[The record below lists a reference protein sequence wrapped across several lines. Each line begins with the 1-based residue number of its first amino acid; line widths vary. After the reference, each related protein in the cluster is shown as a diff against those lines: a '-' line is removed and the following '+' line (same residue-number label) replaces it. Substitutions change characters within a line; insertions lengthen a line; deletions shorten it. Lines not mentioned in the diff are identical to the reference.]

1 MLAFDDESG
10 PATGYSELREAGGHC
25 VRCTHQSVA
34 AAAHVPPLVTSYNQ
48 SSRAAVKGRMR
59 DVRYAFRLIRRQPM
73 FAALVIATLTLGIGA
88 STSMFSVVN
97 GVLLKPLPYRDPD
110 RLVWMYGS
118 FRGSD
123 SAAVSPADFVD
134 YRNRNEVFERLAAM
148 AISPG
153 SVTVSGS
160 GAPVRMRASRVSAE
174 LISLL
179 GTVPALGRDFSRADE
194 TAGSDAIIVS
204 HRFWQERFEGAAD
217 VVGRSIVV
225 EGRPYTVAGVMPAG
239 FTLPYDNFI
248 RLTEPVD
255 LFLPLALDDAEAQI
269 RRFHSLRL
277 IGRLKAGGGL
287 PQAQSQMDVV
297 ARQLEATYPENE
309 TWRLR
314 LVPLGERIVGG
325 VRPVLQIL
333 MAAVTLLLL
342 VSCANVASLLLA
354 RASARESELALRG
367 ALGATRGSIVRQLLI
382 EGLSLSI
389 MGAAG
394 GLILTR
400 WTVEAL
406 RQIGP
411 AQFPRL
417 EGISLDPAVVL
428 FALASAGVTTVIF
441 ALAPAVHAARG
452 DVAAAIRPSRAV
464 TQDRQRR
471 LGQRALVIAQLSVS
485 VALLSGA
492 ALLVRGFL
500 RLVAIDP
507 GFTASDVTL
516 TPLPLP
522 DDRYDAD
529 ASIDGFYGALLERLT
544 ASPGIEAVSLATA
557 PPLAGA
563 NDTVVY
569 REGRPPATA
578 SDRRFAQI
586 RRIQG
591 QYFGALRIPIV
602 AGRTFD
608 DRADRAGARDVAIV
622 SRRMAREHL
631 GSDDAVGQRVV
642 VDLGEPIIA
651 EVIGVAGDVRIFGRA
666 NDAPPMVYLHARQHP
681 ATFMQ
686 AIVKAAMPPGEVAS
700 TIRRHLQTLD
710 PVLAPGRTE
719 RMEAL
724 LADSVAQPRF
734 AMLLIGSFAGLALTL
749 TLVGLYGT
757 LAYLVSQRQ
766 REFGIRLAMGAT
778 RGCIRRMVFRQGLA
792 LIACGVPAG
801 IVLSLFTSRFAAAF
815 LLNVQ
820 GSDPMV
826 LAGVAALLTVTSLA
840 AMLGPA
846 QRAAGVEPLA
856 ALRAD

>member
-1 MLAFDDESG
+1 M
-10 PATGYSELREAGGHC
+10 
-25 VRCTHQSVA
+25 
-34 AAAHVPPLVTSYNQ
+34 
-48 SSRAAVKGRMR
+48 
-59 DVRYAFRLIRRQPM
+59 
-73 FAALVIATLTLGIGA
+73 
-88 STSMFSVVN
+88 
-97 GVLLKPLPYRDPD
+97 
-110 RLVWMYGS
+110 
-118 FRGSD
+118 
-123 SAAVSPADFVD
+123 
-134 YRNRNEVFERLAAM
+134 
-148 AISPG
+148 
-153 SVTVSGS
+153 
-160 GAPVRMRASRVSAE
+160 
-174 LISLL
+174 
-179 GTVPALGRDFSRADE
+179 
-194 TAGSDAIIVS
+194 
-204 HRFWQERFEGAAD
+204 
-217 VVGRSIVV
+217 
-225 EGRPYTVAGVMPAG
+225 
-239 FTLPYDNFI
+239 
-248 RLTEPVD
+248 
-255 LFLPLALDDAEAQI
+255 
-269 RRFHSLRL
+269 
-277 IGRLKAGGGL
+277 
-287 PQAQSQMDVV
+287 
-297 ARQLEATYPENE
+297 
-309 TWRLR
+309 
-314 LVPLGERIVGG
+314 
-325 VRPVLQIL
+325 RPVLQIL

-382 EGLSLSI
+382 EGLTLSLA
-389 MGAAG
+389 GAAG
-394 GLILTR
+394 GLMLTR
-400 WTVEAL
+400 WTIQAL
-406 RQIGP
+406 KQIGP

-428 FALASAGVTTVIF
+428 FALASAGATTVMF
-441 ALAPAVHAARG
+441 ALAPAFHAARG
-452 DVAAAIRPSRAV
+452 DVAAALRPTRAA

-471 LGQRALVIAQLSVS
+471 LGQRALVIVQLSVS

-529 ASIDGFYGALLERLT
+529 ARIDGFYGALLERLT
-544 ASPGIEAVSLATA
+544 ASPGVEAVSLATA

-563 NDTVVY
+563 NDTAVY

-578 SDRRFAQI
+578 SERRFAQI

-591 QYFGALRIPIV
+591 PYFGTLGIPIV
-602 AGRTFD
+602 AGRAFD
-608 DRADRAGARDVAIV
+608 DRADRAGTRDVAIV
-622 SRRMAREHL
+622 SRRMAREHF
-631 GSDDAVGQRVV
+631 GTDDAVGQRVV
-642 VDLGEPIIA
+642 VDLGEPLTA
-651 EVIGVAGDVRIFGRA
+651 EVIGIAGDVRIFGQA
-666 NDAPPMVYLHARQHP
+666 DDAPPMVYLHARQHP
-681 ATFMQ
+681 VAFMQ
-686 AIVKAAMPPGEVAS
+686 AIVKAAVPTGEVAS
-700 TIRRHLQTLD
+700 TIRRQLQTLD

-724 LADSVAQPRF
+724 LADSVAHPRF

-801 IVLSLFTSRFAAAF
+801 IVLSLFTSRFASAF
-815 LLNVQ
+815 LLNVH

>member
-1 MLAFDDESG
+1 VFE
-10 PATGYSELREAGGHC
+10 
-25 VRCTHQSVA
+25 
-34 AAAHVPPLVTSYNQ
+34 
-48 SSRAAVKGRMR
+48 
-59 DVRYAFRLIRRQPM
+59 RL
-73 FAALVIATLTLGIGA
+73 GA
-88 STSMFSVVN
+88 M
-97 GVLLKPLPYRDPD
+97 
-110 RLVWMYGS
+110 
-118 FRGSD
+118 
-123 SAAVSPADFVD
+123 AVSPA
-134 YRNRNEVFERLAAM
+134 
-148 AISPG
+148 

-174 LISLL
+174 LISAL
-179 GTVPALGRDFSRADE
+179 GTFPALGRDFSRADE
-194 TAGSDAIIVS
+194 TSASNAILVS
-204 HRFWQERFEGAAD
+204 HRVWQERFEGATD
-217 VVGRSIVV
+217 VVGRSLVV

-239 FTLPYDNFI
+239 FTLPYDSFI

-255 LFLPLALDDAEAQI
+255 LYLPLALDDADAQI

-277 IGRLKAGGGL
+277 IGRLKPGAAL
-287 PQAQSQMDVV
+287 AQAQSQMDVV

-314 LVPLGERIVGG
+314 LVPLGERVVGG

-354 RASARESELALRG
+354 RASAREPELALRG
-367 ALGATRGSIVRQLLI
+367 ALGATRGHIVRQLLI
-382 EGLSLSI
+382 EGLALSLA
-389 MGAAG
+389 GTAG
-394 GLILTR
+394 GLIVTK
-400 WTVEAL
+400 WTIHAL
-406 RQIGP
+406 KQIGP

-417 EGISLDPAVVL
+417 EGVSLDPAVVL
-428 FALASAGVTTVIF
+428 FALATAGVTTVMF

-452 DVAAAIRPSRAV
+452 DVAAAIRPARAV
-464 TQDRQRR
+464 TQSRQRR
-471 LGQRALVIAQLSVS
+471 LGQRALVVAQLSVS
-485 VALLSGA
+485 VVLLSGA

-507 GFTASDVTL
+507 GFTASAVTL

-529 ASIDGFYGALLERLT
+529 ARIDAFHGALLERLT
-544 ASPGIEAVSLATA
+544 ASPGIEAAALATA

-569 REGRPPATA
+569 REGRPPAAA
-578 SDRRFAQI
+578 SDRRFAQV

-591 QYFGALRIPIV
+591 PYFGTLGIPIV
-602 AGRTFD
+602 AGRAFD
-608 DRADRAGARDVAIV
+608 DRADRAGVRDVAIV
-622 SRRMAREHL
+622 SRRMAREHF
-631 GSDDAVGQRVV
+631 GSDNAVGQRVV
-642 VDLGEPIIA
+642 VDLGEPITA
-651 EVIGVAGDVRIFGRA
+651 EVIGVAGDVRIFGQA
-666 NDAPPMVYLHARQHP
+666 SDAPPIVYLHARQRP
-681 ATFMQ
+681 AAFMH
-686 AIVKAAMPPGEVAS
+686 AIVKAMVPPGEVAS
-700 TIRRHLQTLD
+700 TIRRQLQALD
-710 PVLAPGRTE
+710 PVLAPARTE

-792 LIACGVPAG
+792 LIAYGVPAG
-801 IVLSLFTSRFAAAF
+801 IVLSLFTSRFASAF

-820 GSDPMV
+820 GSDPLV
-826 LAGVAALLTVTSLA
+826 LAGVASLVTVTSLA
-840 AMLGPA
+840 AMLDPA

>member
-1 MLAFDDESG
+1 
-10 PATGYSELREAGGHC
+10 
-25 VRCTHQSVA
+25 
-34 AAAHVPPLVTSYNQ
+34 
-48 SSRAAVKGRMR
+48 MR

-97 GVLLKPLPYRDPD
+97 GVLLKPLPYSDPD
-110 RLVWMYGS
+110 RLVWMYGA

-123 SAAVSPADFVD
+123 SAAVSPPDFVD
-134 YRNRNEVFERLAAM
+134 YRNRNEVFERLGAM
-148 AISPG
+148 AISPA

-160 GAPVRMRASRVSAE
+160 GAPIRLRASQVSAE
-174 LISLL
+174 LFSTL
-179 GTVPALGRDFSRADE
+179 GAVPALGRDFSRSDE
-194 TAGSDAIIVS
+194 TKGPVAIIVS
-204 HRFWQERFEGAAD
+204 HRLWQERFDGATD

-225 EGRPYTVAGVMPAG
+225 DGRPFTVAGVMPAG
-239 FTLPYDNFI
+239 FTLPYDSFI

-255 LFLPLALDDAEAQI
+255 LYLPLALDDADAQI

-277 IGRLKAGGGL
+277 IGRLKAGTAL
-287 PQAQSQMDVV
+287 PHAQSQMDVV
-297 ARQLEATYPENE
+297 ARQLEAAYPENE

-325 VRPVLQIL
+325 VRPVLEIL

-342 VSCANVASLLLA
+342 VSCVNVASLLLA
-354 RASARESELALRG
+354 RASAREPELALRG
-367 ALGATRGSIVRQLLI
+367 ALGATPGSIVRQLLI
-382 EGLSLSI
+382 EGLTLSLA
-389 MGAAG
+389 GAAG
-394 GLILTR
+394 GLILTG
-400 WTVEAL
+400 WTIQAL
-406 RQIGP
+406 KRIGP

-417 EGISLDPAVVL
+417 EGVSLDPAVVL
-428 FALASAGVTTVIF
+428 FALAAAGVTTVMF

-452 DVAAAIRPSRAV
+452 DVAAAIRPVRAV

-471 LGQRALVIAQLSVS
+471 LGQRALVIAQLAVS
-485 VALLSGA
+485 VVLLSGA
-492 ALLVRGFL
+492 TLLVRGFL

-522 DDRYDAD
+522 ADRYDAA
-529 ASIDGFYGALLERLT
+529 ASIDAFYSALLERLT
-544 ASPGIEAVSLATA
+544 ASPGIEAVSLATT

-569 REGRPPATA
+569 REGKPPATA

-591 QYFGALRIPIV
+591 PYFGTLGIPIV
-602 AGRTFD
+602 AGRAFD

-622 SRRMAREHL
+622 SRRMAREHF
-631 GSDDAVGQRVV
+631 GSEDSVGQRLV
-642 VDLGEPIIA
+642 VDLGEPITA
-651 EVIGVAGDVRIFGRA
+651 EVIGIAEDVRIFGQA

-681 ATFMQ
+681 AAFMQ
-686 AIVKAAMPPGEVAS
+686 AIVKAAVPPGDVAS
-700 TIRRHLQTLD
+700 TIRRQLQTLD

-734 AMLLIGSFAGLALTL
+734 ATLLIGSFAGLALTL

-778 RGCIRRMVFRQGLA
+778 RGGIRRMVFRQGLA
-792 LIACGVPAG
+792 LIACGLPAG
-801 IVLSLFTSRFAAAF
+801 IVLSLFTSRFASAF
-815 LLNVQ
+815 LVNVQ
-820 GSDPMV
+820 GADPLL

-846 QRAAGVEPLA
+846 QRAANVEPLA

>member
-1 MLAFDDESG
+1 
-10 PATGYSELREAGGHC
+10 
-25 VRCTHQSVA
+25 
-34 AAAHVPPLVTSYNQ
+34 
-48 SSRAAVKGRMR
+48 MR
-59 DVRYAFRLIRRQPM
+59 DLRYAFRLIRRQPM

-88 STSMFSVVN
+88 STSMFSVVH
-97 GVLLKPLPYRDPD
+97 GVLLKPLPYGDPD

-123 SAAVSPADFVD
+123 SAAVSPPDFVD
-134 YRNRNEVFERLAAM
+134 YRNRNEVFERLGAM
-148 AISPG
+148 AISPE

-174 LISLL
+174 LLSAL
-179 GTVPALGRDFSRADE
+179 GTVPALGRDFSRAEE

-204 HRFWQERFEGAAD
+204 HRLWQERFDGRAD
-217 VVGRSIVV
+217 VVGQSIVV
-225 EGRPYTVAGVMPAG
+225 EGRAYAIAGVLPPG
-239 FTLPYDNFI
+239 FTLPYDSFI

-255 LFLPLALDDAEAQI
+255 LYLPLALDDAEAQI

-277 IGRLKAGGGL
+277 IGRLKAGVAL
-287 PQAQSQMDVV
+287 LQAQSQMDVV
-297 ARQLEATYPENE
+297 ARQLEAMYPENE

-314 LVPLGERIVGG
+314 LVPLRERIVGG

-354 RASARESELALRG
+354 RASAREPELALRR

-382 EGLSLSI
+382 EGLSLSLA
-389 MGAAG
+389 GALC

-400 WTVEAL
+400 WTIEAL
-406 RQIGP
+406 KQIGP

-417 EGISLDPAVVL
+417 EGISVDTVVVV
-428 FALASAGVTTVIF
+428 FALAASVVTTLMF
-441 ALAPAVHAARG
+441 ALAPAIPAARG
-452 DVAAAIRPSRAV
+452 TVAGSLRPARAI

-485 VALLSGA
+485 VVLLSGA

-529 ASIDGFYGALLERLT
+529 ASIDGFYVALLERLI
-544 ASPGIEAVSLATA
+544 ASPGIETVSLATA

-563 NDTVVY
+563 NDTAVY

-591 QYFGALRIPIV
+591 EYFRTLGIPIV
-602 AGRTFD
+602 AGRVFD
-608 DRADRAGARDVAIV
+608 DRVDRAGARDVAIV
-622 SRRMAREHL
+622 SRRMAREHF
-631 GSDDAVGQRVV
+631 GSEDAVGGRVV
-642 VDLGEPIIA
+642 VDLGEPVTA

-666 NDAPPMVYLHARQHP
+666 DEAPPMVYLHARQHP
-681 ATFMQ
+681 AAFMQ
-686 AIVKAAMPPGEVAS
+686 VIVKAAVPPREVAS
-700 TIRRHLQTLD
+700 TIRRQLQTLD
-710 PVLAPGRTE
+710 PALAPGRTE

-724 LADSVAQPRF
+724 LADSIAQPRF

-778 RGCIRRMVFRQGLA
+778 RGCIRRMVFRQGFA

-801 IVLSLFTSRFAAAF
+801 IVLSLFTSRFASTL

-826 LAGVAALLTVTSLA
+826 LAGVAAILTVTSLA

>member
-1 MLAFDDESG
+1 
-10 PATGYSELREAGGHC
+10 
-25 VRCTHQSVA
+25 
-34 AAAHVPPLVTSYNQ
+34 
-48 SSRAAVKGRMR
+48 MR
-59 DVRYAFRLIRRQPM
+59 DLRYAFRLIRRQPM

-88 STSMFSVVN
+88 ATAMFSVVD
-97 GVLLKPLPYRDPD
+97 GVLLKPLPYRDPAS
-110 RLVWMYGS
+110 LVWIYGS

-123 SAAVSPADFVD
+123 SAAVSPPDFAD
-134 YRNRNEVFERLAAM
+134 YRNRNEVFERLGAM
-148 AISPG
+148 AISPTN
-153 SVTVSGS
+153 VTVSGS
-160 GAPVRMRASRVSAE
+160 RAPVRLRASQVSAE
-174 LISLL
+174 LFSAL
-179 GTVPALGRDFSRADE
+179 GAVPALGRDFARADE
-194 TAGSDAIIVS
+194 TTGSGAIIVS
-204 HRFWQERFEGAAD
+204 HRLWQQRFDGAAD

-239 FTLPYDNFI
+239 FTLPYDSFI

-255 LFLPLALDDAEAQI
+255 LYLPLALDDAEAQI

-277 IGRLKAGGGL
+277 IGRLKAGTAL

-297 ARQLEATYPENE
+297 ARQLEATYLENE

-314 LVPLGERIVGG
+314 LVPLSERIVGG

-333 MAAVTLLLL
+333 MAAVLLLLL
-342 VSCANVASLLLA
+342 VSCANVASLMLA
-354 RASARESELALRG
+354 RASAREPELALRG
-367 ALGATRGSIVRQLLI
+367 ALGATRGSLVQQLLT
-382 EGLSLSI
+382 EGLTLSLA
-389 MGAAG
+389 GAAG

-400 WTVEAL
+400 WTIQVL
-406 RQIGP
+406 KQIGP

-428 FALASAGVTTVIF
+428 FAIAAAVVTTVTF
-441 ALAPAVHAARG
+441 ALVPAVHAARG
-452 DVAAAIRPSRAV
+452 DIGAAIRPTRAV

-471 LGQRALVIAQLSVS
+471 VGQHALVIAQLSLS
-485 VALLSGA
+485 VVLLSGA

-500 RLVAIDP
+500 RLVAVDP

-522 DDRYDAD
+522 DDRYEA
-529 ASIDGFYGALLERLT
+529 AARIDGFYGALLERLT
-544 ASPGIEAVSLATA
+544 ASPGVEAVSLATA
-557 PPLAGA
+557 PPLSGA

-569 REGRPPATA
+569 REGRPPTAA

-591 QYFGALRIPIV
+591 PYFGTLGIPIV
-602 AGRTFD
+602 AGRAFD

-622 SRRMAREHL
+622 SRQMAREHFD
-631 GSDDAVGQRVV
+631 SEDAVGQRVV
-642 VDLGEPIIA
+642 VDLGEPITV
-651 EVIGVAGDVRIFGRA
+651 EVIGVAGDVRIFGKA

-681 ATFMQ
+681 AGFMQ
-686 AIVKAAMPPGEVAS
+686 AIVKAAVPPGDIAS
-700 TIRRHLQTLD
+700 TIRRHLQALD
-710 PVLAPGRTE
+710 PMLAPGRTE

-749 TLVGLYGT
+749 TLIGLYGT
-757 LAYLVSQRQ
+757 LAYLVSKRQ

-778 RGCIRRMVFRQGLA
+778 RGDIRRMILRQGLA
-792 LIACGVPAG
+792 LIACGVSAG

-820 GSDPMV
+820 GSDPLV
-826 LAGVAALLTVTSLA
+826 LAGVVALLTVMSLA

>member
-1 MLAFDDESG
+1 
-10 PATGYSELREAGGHC
+10 
-25 VRCTHQSVA
+25 
-34 AAAHVPPLVTSYNQ
+34 
-48 SSRAAVKGRMR
+48 MR
-59 DVRYAFRLIRRQPM
+59 DLRYAFRLIRRQPT

-88 STSMFSVVN
+88 STGMFSVVN
-97 GVLLKPLPYRDPD
+97 GVLLKPLPYSDPA

-123 SAAVSPADFVD
+123 SAAVSPPDFVD
-134 YRNRNEVFERLAAM
+134 YRHRNEVFETLGAM
-148 AISPG
+148 AISPEN
-153 SVTVSGS
+153 VTVSGS
-160 GAPVRMRASRVSAE
+160 DAPVRLRASRVSAE
-174 LISLL
+174 LISTL
-179 GTVPALGRDFSRADE
+179 GGIPALGRDFSRADE
-194 TAGSDAIIVS
+194 TTGSGAVIVS
-204 HRFWQERFEGAAD
+204 HRVWQERFHGAAD
-217 VVGRSIVV
+217 VVGRSVVV

-239 FTLPYDNFI
+239 FTLPYDSFI

-255 LFLPLALDDAEAQI
+255 LYLPLALDDADAQI

-277 IGRLKAGGGL
+277 IGRLKAGTAL

-314 LVPLGERIVGG
+314 LVPLSERIVGG

-333 MAAVTLLLL
+333 MAAVMLLLV

-354 RASARESELALRG
+354 RASAREPELALRT
-367 ALGATRGSIVRQLLI
+367 ALGATRGSIVRQLLV
-382 EGLSLSI
+382 EGLTLSLA
-389 MGAAG
+389 GAAG
-394 GLILTR
+394 GLILTS
-400 WTVEAL
+400 WTIQAL
-406 RQIGP
+406 KQIGP
-411 AQFPRL
+411 AEFPRL

-428 FALASAGVTTVIF
+428 FALGAAGVTTLMF

-452 DVAAAIRPSRAV
+452 DVAAAIRPARAV

-471 LGQRALVIAQLSVS
+471 LGQRALVVAQLAVS
-485 VALLSGA
+485 VVLLAEA
-492 ALLVRGFL
+492 ALLMRGFL

-522 DDRYDAD
+522 DGRYATD
-529 ASIDGFYGALLERLT
+529 ASIDGFYDALLERLA
-544 ASPGIEAVSLATA
+544 ASPGIEAVALATA

-591 QYFGALRIPIV
+591 QYFGTLGIPIV
-602 AGRTFD
+602 AGRAFD
-608 DRADRAGARDVAIV
+608 DRADRAGVRDVAIV
-622 SRRMAREHL
+622 SRRMAREHF
-631 GSDDAVGQRVV
+631 GGEDAVGQRVV

-651 EVIGVAGDVRIFGRA
+651 EVVGVAGDVRIFGQA
-666 NDAPPMVYLHARQHP
+666 NDAPAMVYLHARQHP
-681 ATFMQ
+681 AAFMQ
-686 AIVKAAMPPGEVAS
+686 AIVKAAAPPGDVAS
-700 TIRRHLQTLD
+700 AIRRHLQTLD
-710 PVLAPGRTE
+710 PVLAPGLTE

-724 LADSVAQPRF
+724 VADSVAEPRF

-778 RGCIRRMVFRQGLA
+778 RGGIRRMVFRQGLV

-801 IVLSLFTSRFAAAF
+801 IILSLFTSRVASAF
-815 LLNVQ
+815 LLNVP
-820 GSDPMV
+820 GSDPLL
-826 LAGVAALLTVTSLA
+826 LAGVAALLTAASLA

>member
-1 MLAFDDESG
+1 
-10 PATGYSELREAGGHC
+10 
-25 VRCTHQSVA
+25 
-34 AAAHVPPLVTSYNQ
+34 
-48 SSRAAVKGRMR
+48 MR
-59 DVRYAFRLIRRQPM
+59 DFRYAVRLIRRQPM

-97 GVLLKPLPYRDPD
+97 GVLLKPLPYSDPD

-123 SAAVSPADFVD
+123 SAAVSPPDFVD
-134 YRNRNEVFERLAAM
+134 YRNRNEVFERLGAM
-148 AISPG
+148 AISPE

-160 GAPVRMRASRVSAE
+160 GAPVRMRASQVSAE
-174 LISLL
+174 LITTL
-179 GTVPALGRDFSRADE
+179 GTVLVLGRDFSKAEE
-194 TAGSDAIIVS
+194 TTGSDAIIVS
-204 HRFWQERFEGAAD
+204 YRLWQERFDGAAD
-217 VVGRSIVV
+217 AVGRSVVV
-225 EGRPYTVAGVMPAG
+225 EGRPYTVAGVTPAG
-239 FTLPYDNFI
+239 FALPYDSFI

-255 LFLPLALDDAEAQI
+255 LYLPLALDHADAQI

-277 IGRLKAGGGL
+277 IGRLRPGAAL
-287 PQAQSQMDVV
+287 SQAQSQMDVV

-333 MAAVTLLLL
+333 MAAVTLLLV
-342 VSCANVASLLLA
+342 VSCANAASLLLA

-382 EGLSLSI
+382 EGLTLSLV
-389 MGAAG
+389 GAAG

-400 WTVEAL
+400 WTIQL
-406 RQIGP
+406 LKRIGP

-417 EGISLDPAVVL
+417 EGISLEPAVVL
-428 FALASAGVTTVIF
+428 FSLAAAGVTTVMF

-452 DVAAAIRPSRAV
+452 DVAAAIRPARAV

-485 VALLSGA
+485 VVLLSGA

-507 GFTASDVTL
+507 GFIASDVTL
-516 TPLPLP
+516 TPIPLP
-522 DDRYDAD
+522 DDRYDTD
-529 ASIDGFYGALLERLT
+529 ASVDGFHAALLERLT

-569 REGRPPATA
+569 REGRPPAAA

-586 RRIQG
+586 RRIRG
-591 QYFGALRIPIV
+591 QYFGTLGIPIV
-602 AGRTFD
+602 AGRAFD
-608 DRADRAGARDVAIV
+608 DRTDRTGARDVAIV
-622 SRRMAREHL
+622 SRRMAREHF
-631 GSDDAVGQRVV
+631 GTDDAVGQRVV
-642 VDLGEPIIA
+642 VDLGEPIAA
-651 EVIGVAGDVRIFGRA
+651 EVIGVAADVRIFGQA

-686 AIVKAAMPPGEVAS
+686 AIVKAAVPPGEVAS
-700 TIRRHLQTLD
+700 TIRRQLHALD
-710 PVLAPGRTE
+710 PMVAPGRSE

-778 RGCIRRMVFRQGLA
+778 RRSIRRMVFRQGLA

-801 IVLSLFTSRFAAAF
+801 ILLSLFTSRVASAF
-815 LLNVQ
+815 LLNGE
-820 GSDPMV
+820 GSDAML
-826 LAGVAALLTVTSLA
+826 LAGVAAVLTVTSLA
-840 AMLGPA
+840 ATLGPA

-856 ALRAD
+856 ALRAE

>member
-1 MLAFDDESG
+1 
-10 PATGYSELREAGGHC
+10 
-25 VRCTHQSVA
+25 
-34 AAAHVPPLVTSYNQ
+34 
-48 SSRAAVKGRMR
+48 MR
-59 DVRYAFRLIRRQPM
+59 DLRYAFRLIRRQPM
-73 FAALVIATLTLGIGA
+73 FALLVIATLTLGIGA

-97 GVLLKPLPYRDPD
+97 GVLLKPLPYGDPA

-118 FRGSD
+118 FRGSA
-123 SAAVSPADFVD
+123 SAAVSPPDFVD
-134 YRNRNEVFERLAAM
+134 YRNRNEVFERLGAM
-148 AISPG
+148 AISPE

-174 LISLL
+174 LISTL

-194 TAGSDAIIVS
+194 TTGSDAIIVS
-204 HRFWQERFEGAAD
+204 HRLWQERFDGAAD

-239 FTLPYDNFI
+239 FTLPYDSFI

-255 LFLPLALDDAEAQI
+255 LYLPLALDAAEAQI

-277 IGRLKAGGGL
+277 IGRLKPAATL
-287 PQAQSQMDVV
+287 SQAQSQMDVV

-382 EGLSLSI
+382 EGLTLSLV
-389 MGAAG
+389 GAAG

-400 WTVEAL
+400 WTIQVL
-406 RQIGP
+406 KQIGP

-428 FALASAGVTTVIF
+428 FAIASAGVTTVMF
-441 ALAPAVHAARG
+441 ALAPAVHAGRG
-452 DVAAAIRPSRAV
+452 DVAAAIRPARAV

-471 LGQRALVIAQLSVS
+471 LGQRVLVIARLSVS
-485 VALLSGA
+485 VVLLSGA

-522 DDRYDAD
+522 DDHYGAD
-529 ASIDGFYGALLERLT
+529 ASIDGFYGLLLERLT

-557 PPLAGA
+557 PPLSGA

-569 REGRPPATA
+569 RENRPPATA

-586 RRIQG
+586 RRIRG
-591 QYFGALRIPIV
+591 QYFGTLGIPIL
-602 AGRTFD
+602 AGRPFD
-608 DRADRAGARDVAIV
+608 DRADRAGAHDVAIV
-622 SRRMAREHL
+622 SQQMAREHF
-631 GSDDAVGQRVV
+631 GSEDAVGQRVV
-642 VDLGEPIIA
+642 VDLGEPITA
-651 EVIGVAGDVRIFGRA
+651 DVIGVAGDVRIFGQA

-681 ATFMQ
+681 APFMQ
-686 AIVKAAMPPGEVAS
+686 AIVKAAVPPGEVAS
-700 TIRRHLQTLD
+700 TIRRQLQTLD
-710 PVLAPGRTE
+710 PVLAAGRTE

-734 AMLLIGSFAGLALTL
+734 AMLLIGSFAGVALTL

-757 LAYLVSQRQ
+757 LAYLVSPRQ

-778 RGCIRRMVFRQGLA
+778 RGGIRRMVFRQGLA

-815 LLNVQ
+815 LLNVE

-840 AMLGPA
+840 AMLGPP

>member
-1 MLAFDDESG
+1 
-10 PATGYSELREAGGHC
+10 
-25 VRCTHQSVA
+25 
-34 AAAHVPPLVTSYNQ
+34 
-48 SSRAAVKGRMR
+48 MR
-59 DVRYAFRLIRRQPM
+59 DLRYAFRLIRRQPM
-73 FAALVIATLTLGIGA
+73 FAALVIATLILGIGA
-88 STSMFSVVN
+88 STSMFSVVF
-97 GVLLKPLPYRDPD
+97 GVMLKPLPYRDPA

-123 SAAVSPADFVD
+123 SAAVSPPDFVD
-134 YRNRNEVFERLAAM
+134 YRNRNGVFERLGAM
-148 AISPG
+148 AISPE

-160 GAPVRMRASRVSAE
+160 GAPVRTRAARVSAE
-174 LISLL
+174 LISTL

-194 TAGSDAIIVS
+194 TTGSDAIIVS
-204 HRFWQERFEGAAD
+204 HRLWQERFDGAAD

-239 FTLPYDNFI
+239 FTLPYDSFI

-255 LFLPLALDDAEAQI
+255 LYLPLALDDAEAQI

-277 IGRLKAGGGL
+277 IGRLKTGAGL

-314 LVPLGERIVGG
+314 LMPLGERIVGG

-382 EGLSLSI
+382 EGLTLSVV
-389 MGAAG
+389 GATG

-400 WTVEAL
+400 WTIQAL
-406 RQIGP
+406 KRIGP

-428 FALASAGVTTVIF
+428 FALASAGVTTVMF
-441 ALAPAVHAARG
+441 ALAPAVHAARR
-452 DVAAAIRPSRAV
+452 DVAAVIRPARAV
-464 TQDRQRR
+464 TQHRQRR

-485 VALLSGA
+485 LVLLSGA

-563 NDTVVY
+563 NDTAVH
-569 REGRPPATA
+569 REGQPPATA

-591 QYFGALRIPIV
+591 QYFGTLGIPIV
-602 AGRTFD
+602 AGRAFD

-622 SRRMAREHL
+622 SRRMAREHF
-631 GSDDAVGQRVV
+631 GSEDAVGQRVV
-642 VDLGEPIIA
+642 VDLGEPITA
-651 EVIGVAGDVRIFGRA
+651 EVIGVAGDVRIFGQP

-686 AIVKAAMPPGEVAS
+686 AIVKAAVPPGEVAS
-700 TIRRHLQTLD
+700 TIRRQLQTLD

-801 IVLSLFTSRFAAAF
+801 IVLSLFTSRFASAL

-820 GSDPMV
+820 GSDPIV

>member
-1 MLAFDDESG
+1 MGDL
-10 PATGYSELREAGGHC
+10 
-25 VRCTHQSVA
+25 
-34 AAAHVPPLVTSYNQ
+34 
-48 SSRAAVKGRMR
+48 
-59 DVRYAFRLIRRQPM
+59 RYAFRLIRRQPM

-88 STSMFSVVN
+88 STSMFSVVH
-97 GVLLKPLPYRDPD
+97 GVLLKPLPYSDPD

-123 SAAVSPADFVD
+123 SAAVSPPDFVD
-134 YRNRNEVFERLAAM
+134 YRNRNEVFERLGAM
-148 AISPG
+148 AISPQ

-160 GAPVRMRASRVSAE
+160 GVPVRMRASRVSAE
-174 LISLL
+174 LLSTL
-179 GTVPALGRDFSRADE
+179 GTVPALGREFSRADE
-194 TAGSDAIIVS
+194 TTGSDAIIVS
-204 HRFWQERFEGAAD
+204 HRLWQERFDGAAD

-239 FTLPYDNFI
+239 FTLPYDSFI

-255 LFLPLALDDAEAQI
+255 LYLPLALDDAQAQI

-277 IGRLKAGGGL
+277 IGRLKAGVAL
-287 PQAQSQMDVV
+287 LQAQSQMDVV
-297 ARQLEATYPENE
+297 ARQLEAMYPENE

-314 LVPLGERIVGG
+314 LLPLGDRIVGG

-354 RASARESELALRG
+354 RASAREPELALRR

-382 EGLSLSI
+382 EGLTLSLA
-389 MGAAG
+389 GAVC

-400 WTVEAL
+400 WTIQAL
-406 RQIGP
+406 KQIGP

-417 EGISLDPAVVL
+417 EGISVDPVVVL
-428 FALASAGVTTVIF
+428 FALAAGVVTTLMF
-441 ALAPAVHAARG
+441 AIAPAIHAARG
-452 DVAAAIRPSRAV
+452 DVAVTLRPARAV

-471 LGQRALVIAQLSVS
+471 LGQRVLVIAQLSVS
-485 VALLSGA
+485 VVLLSGA

-529 ASIDGFYGALLERLT
+529 ASIDGFYVALLERLI
-544 ASPGIEAVSLATA
+544 ASAGIEAASLATA

-563 NDTVVY
+563 NDTAVY

-591 QYFGALRIPIV
+591 QYFGTLGIPIV
-602 AGRTFD
+602 AGRAFD

-622 SRRMAREHL
+622 SRRMAREHF
-631 GSDDAVGQRVV
+631 GSEDAVGQRVV
-642 VDLGEPIIA
+642 VDLGEPVTA
-651 EVIGVAGDVRIFGRA
+651 EVIGVAGDVRIFGQA
-666 NDAPPMVYLHARQHP
+666 NDAPPMVYVHARQHP
-681 ATFMQ
+681 APFMQ
-686 AIVKAAMPPGEVAS
+686 VIVKAAVPPGEVAS
-700 TIRRHLQTLD
+700 TIRWQLQTLD

-724 LADSVAQPRF
+724 LADSIAQPRF

-778 RGCIRRMVFRQGLA
+778 SGCIRRMVFRQGLA
-792 LIACGVPAG
+792 PIACGVPAG
-801 IVLSLFTSRFAAAF
+801 IVLSLFTSRFAAAL

-826 LAGVAALLTVTSLA
+826 LAGVAAMLTVTSLA